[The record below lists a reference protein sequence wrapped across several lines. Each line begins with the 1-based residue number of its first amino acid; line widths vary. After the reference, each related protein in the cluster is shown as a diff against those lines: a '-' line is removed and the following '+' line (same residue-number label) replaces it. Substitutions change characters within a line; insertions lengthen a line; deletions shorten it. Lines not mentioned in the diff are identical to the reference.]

1 MSKAI
6 VLVAFGSANLD
17 CIKKSIG
24 LLEKDLDSCF
34 GEEYTI
40 FKAFTSNKIIDLLK
54 ERYDY
59 VVPHLS
65 KVLFNLV
72 NQGYEEVIIQPLH
85 IMIGRDKSQIEEIV
99 NEYKYS
105 MKKLV
110 ISKALFTDEDEK
122 LNKESYEIGNI
133 ICENIGNNDILL
145 VGHGSKRSSNKLYDL
160 IEEAVR
166 DITHKKVYMAT
177 LEGEKTIET
186 VIKNLVKDEVNNL
199 IVKPLFI
206 IPGKLVIADISTG
219 EGSWIEMLKEKN
231 INVTINENSFLQYE
245 KIRKLYIK
253 NIKDVIKK

>member
-17 CIKKSIG
+17 GIKKSIG

-85 IMIGRDKSQIEEIV
+85 IMSGGDKNQIEEI
-99 NEYKYS
+99 
-105 MKKLV
+105 
-110 ISKALFTDEDEK
+110 
-122 LNKESYEIGNI
+122 ESYEVGNI
-133 ICENIGNNDILL
+133 ISENIGNNDILL
-145 VGHGSKRSSNKLYDL
+145 VGHGSKTSSNKLYDV
-160 IEEAVR
+160 IEKAVR
-166 DITHKKVYMAT
+166 EITHKKVYMAT
-177 LEGEKTIET
+177 LEGKKTIDT
-186 VIKNLVKDEVNNL
+186 VIESLLRDEVNNL

-206 IPGKLVIADISTG
+206 IPGKHVVSDISTG
-219 EGSWIEMLKEKN
+219 DGSWIEMLKEKN
-231 INVTINENSFLQYE
+231 INVTINENSLLQYE
-245 KIRKLYIK
+245 GIRKLYIR
-253 NIKDVIKK
+253 NINEVIKK